1 VLKGLRTVVYRAA
14 DLPKA
19 TAWYTAVLG
28 VEPYFSEPF
37 YVGFEVGGFEL
48 GLDPDVEDLAGGTGG
63 AIAYWGVENADAA
76 LARLIELGAK
86 PHREVQEVGGGIRV
100 ASVIDPGGN
109 ILGVMENPH
118 FKLAP

>member
-1 VLKGLRTVVYRAA
+1 MLKGLRTVVYRAA

-19 TAWYTAVLG
+19 KAWYTAVLG
-28 VEPYFSEPF
+28 IEPYFSEPF

-48 GLDPDVEDLAGGTGG
+48 GLDPDVEDLAEGTGG
-63 AIAYWGVENADAA
+63 VIAYWGVENADAA
-76 LARLIELGAK
+76 LARLIELGAT
-86 PHREVQEVGGGIRV
+86 PHREVQEVGNGIRV
-100 ASVIDPGGN
+100 ASVVDPAGN